1 MDSQN
6 NTNRFE
12 QKTAAEHVLTEH
24 TSVTQYLSETLGL
37 RTFLQDLK
45 NSSVDTSVNLSVKSP
60 VQDLHSPD
68 KNNLRLLY
76 VFVQDFNNYKPE
88 EHDLLQKMLVAMK
101 IDLTKIRVQ
110 DLVDFNA
117 NDIQSSLVFQMV
129 DVVVQSENQTHS
141 PRMLLKNLKL
151 KNEAWTFLQKIMKQY
166 QSLS

>member
-12 QKTAAEHVLTEH
+12 QKTAEHVQIEN
-24 TSVTQYLSETLGL
+24 TSMTQYLSETLGL

-45 NSSVDTSVNLSVKSP
+45 SSSVDSS
-60 VQDLHSPD
+60 D

-76 VFVQDFNNYKPE
+76 VFIQDFNNYKPE
-88 EHDLLQKMLVAMK
+88 EHELLQKMLVAMK
-101 IDLTKIRVQ
+101 IDLTHIRVQ
-110 DLVDFNA
+110 DLADFNA
-117 NDIQSSLVFQMV
+117 SDIRSSLVFQMV